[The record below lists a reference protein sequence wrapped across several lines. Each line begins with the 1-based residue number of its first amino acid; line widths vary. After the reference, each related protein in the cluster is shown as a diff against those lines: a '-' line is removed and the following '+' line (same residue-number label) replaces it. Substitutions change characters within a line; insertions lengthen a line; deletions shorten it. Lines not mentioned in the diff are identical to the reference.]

1 MEIAK
6 KLMKGRQKV
15 AQERA
20 AKEGDS
26 SIIS

>member
-20 AKEGDS
+20 EQEGEG